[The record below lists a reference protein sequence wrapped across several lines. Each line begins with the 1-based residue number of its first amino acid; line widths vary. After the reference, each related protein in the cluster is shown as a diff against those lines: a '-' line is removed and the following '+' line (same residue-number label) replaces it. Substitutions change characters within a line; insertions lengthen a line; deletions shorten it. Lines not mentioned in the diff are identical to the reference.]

1 MKVMKVRILSLIM
14 IVMVVVLTGC
24 EYDNFEPPK
33 ATLTGRIVYQSQT
46 IGVRSPIVNSNGNS
60 TTGGVQLELWQ
71 PGYAV
76 LQKIPVYVN
85 QDGTFSAALFNGD
98 YKLTLLRGNGPW
110 ADRTDTINIQVKG
123 STVVDVPVD
132 PFFIIK
138 DETFQRD
145 GTVINAKFNLQ
156 QIVASGQL
164 ERVSLYV
171 GTTTIVDATNSAA
184 NVQLTASEIAD
195 LSQPVTLDL
204 KLADNLAGRDYI
216 FARVGVKTAGVSEL
230 LYSQVQKIQLR

>member
-1 MKVMKVRILSLIM
+1 MKARILSLIM
-14 IVMVVVLTGC
+14 IVVVVMLTGC
-24 EYDNFEPPK
+24 EHDNFEPPK
-33 ATLTGRIVYQSQT
+33 ATLTGRIVYQNQP
-46 IGVRSPIVNSNGNS
+46 IGVRSPIVNSDGNS

-110 ADRTDTINIQVKG
+110 VDKTDTINIQVKG
-123 STVVDVPVD
+123 SAVVDVPVD

-138 DETFQRD
+138 DETFQKD
-145 GTVINAKFNLQ
+145 GTVINATFNLQ

-164 ERVSLYV
+164 ERVNLYI

-184 NVQLTASEIAD
+184 NVKRLASEIED
-195 LSQPVTLDL
+195 LSKPITLDL
-204 KLADNLAGRDYI
+204 KLADNLAGRNYV
-216 FARVGVKTAGVSEL
+216 FARIGVKTAGVSEL